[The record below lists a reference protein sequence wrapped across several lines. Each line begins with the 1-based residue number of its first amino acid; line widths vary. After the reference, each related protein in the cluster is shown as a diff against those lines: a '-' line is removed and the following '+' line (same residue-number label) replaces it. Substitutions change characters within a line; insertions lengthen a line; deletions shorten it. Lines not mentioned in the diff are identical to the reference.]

1 MPPPSNN
8 RRKPAPLPSSMLK
21 KMSEARSAMAKLD
34 FQRVANLY
42 KEVLAAH
49 PDNTEAL
56 GSLGFVYGITGRAV
70 SKGLSLMER
79 ALTLDP
85 GSSDIRCKIA
95 RVRMLKVEPDVA
107 LEHLLEVIEAEPRR
121 LEALSMAA
129 QCCEHLNQLHK
140 ARDFAQRAVAVRR
153 NDPEANL
160 ILAQIDSREK
170 RFDEAKTR
178 LKKLVSKSTLPADI
192 HHRALTELGFVLD
205 KIGEYE
211 TAYDA
216 FRKAGEEIAKT
227 PLAARVDS
235 ELVYKRL
242 DAYRGRVTRD
252 LVGRFSGEQFDTP
265 APTFLVGFP
274 RSGTT
279 MTEQVMA
286 AHPAVVTSDEHPL
299 IDQLG
304 RALMEGA
311 SDPLDVPSQLETL
324 DADRVR
330 ALRAIYWEQAKS
342 KLGHSLADLDGKVF
356 VDKLPPNIVDLA
368 MINTVFPDAKII
380 VALRDPRDVCLS
392 GFMQWFVPNPAMVQL
407 LQLDSAARF
416 YAAVMGLYLDMKP
429 NLTLPLLEIR
439 YEDTVSDLE
448 PQARRIIEH
457 LDLEW
462 HDDLLNFHE
471 KAKQRAIRTPS
482 YAAVTEKVHTRAI
495 ARWKNYSSQFA
506 PFQAILSPAIEA
518 FGYDPAD

>member
-8 RRKPAPLPSSMLK
+8 RPKPAPLPPAMLK

-34 FQRVANLY
+34 FQRAASLY
-42 KEVLAAH
+42 KEALAAH
-49 PDNTEAL
+49 PENAEAL
-56 GSLGFVYGITGRAV
+56 GALGYVYGATGRAV
-70 SKGLSLMER
+70 GKGLSLMER

-85 GSSDIRCKIA
+85 GSADIRCKIA
-95 RVRMLKVEPDVA
+95 RVRMLKVEPDIA
-107 LEHLLEVIEAEPRR
+107 LEHLLEVIAAEPRR

-129 QCCEHLNQLHK
+129 QCCEHLNQLDQ
-140 ARDFAQRAVAVRR
+140 ARDFAERAVAVRR
-153 NDPEANL
+153 NDPESNL
-160 ILAQIDSREK
+160 ILAEIDSREK
-170 RFDEAKTR
+170 RFDEAKAR
-178 LKKLVSKSTLPADI
+178 LEKLVSKSTLPADI

-205 KIGEYE
+205 KTGEYE
-211 TAYDA
+211 PAYEA

-242 DAYRGRVTRD
+242 DAYRGRVTQG
-252 LVGRFSGEQFDTP
+252 LVDKFSGEQFGTP

-286 AHPAVVTSDEHPL
+286 AHPSVVTSDEHPL
-299 IDQLG
+299 MDRLG
-304 RALMEGA
+304 RALVEGA
-311 SDPLDVPSQLETL
+311 SDPLDVPRRLEEL
-324 DADRVR
+324 DADRAR
-330 ALRAIYWEQAKS
+330 ALRSVYWEQAET
-342 KLGHSLADLDGKVF
+342 KLGHTLEDLEGKVF
-356 VDKLPPNIVDLA
+356 VDKLPLNIVDLA
-368 MINTVFPDAKII
+368 MINTVFPDATVI

-416 YAAVMGLYLDMKP
+416 YAAVMGLYLEMKP
-429 NLTLPLLEIR
+429 NLTVPLLEVR

-448 PQARRIIEH
+448 PQARRIIDH
-457 LDLEW
+457 LGLEW
-462 HDDLLNFHE
+462 HEDLLQFHE

-495 ARWKNYSSQFA
+495 ARWKNYSSHFA
-506 PFQAILSPAIEA
+506 QFQAILTPAIEA
-518 FGYDPAD
+518 FGYDPF